1 MEYKKV
7 IETLDRYYD
16 LFWAASDYNTEVY
29 LKQYKVNTAP
39 ISAKVAELV
48 KSGEVNDHIIQL
60 HLAYKDLEDRNVEL
74 SDKLEEAYQ
83 DKEHL
88 QVSYDDLYDEY
99 KEYLLDTHRTA

>member
-7 IETLDRYYD
+7 IETLDSYYD

-29 LKQYKVNTAP
+29 LKQHKVNTAP
-39 ISAKVAELV
+39 ISAKLADLD
-48 KSGEVNDHIIQL
+48 KSGEVNDRLIQL

-83 DKEHL
+83 DKERL
-88 QVSYDDLYDEY
+88 QVSYDDLYEEY
-99 KEYLLDTHRTA
+99 KEYLLDTHRTV